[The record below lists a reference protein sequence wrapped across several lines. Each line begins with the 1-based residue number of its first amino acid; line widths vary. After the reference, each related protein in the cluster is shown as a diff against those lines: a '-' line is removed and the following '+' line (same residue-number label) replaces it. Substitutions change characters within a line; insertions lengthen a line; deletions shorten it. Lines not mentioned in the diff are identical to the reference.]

1 MKAVH
6 KLDFLFAIYIFC
18 IVATELMGAKTFPL
32 TNFSWMHLNASV
44 AIFLFPIV
52 FSINDIVI
60 EVYGKERA
68 RNMMQTGLMVVFFTF
83 VFAALATAL
92 PPSARFGGT
101 ESAYDKIFQSSMRIS
116 GASLIAF
123 GLAQFTDI
131 FIFAKIRERL
141 GKKALWLRNNASN
154 FAAQL
159 LDTILF
165 ISLAFYN
172 FARPFEANV
181 GFLISLIV
189 PYWLLK
195 CAMSVIETPFVYL
208 GVNWLKKGK

>member
-18 IVATELMGAKTFPL
+18 IVATELMGAKTFPIA
-32 TNFSWMHLNASV
+32 NFSWLHLNASV
-44 AIFLFPIV
+44 AIFLFPII

-68 RNMMQTGLMVVFFTF
+68 RNMMRTGLLVVFLTF
-83 VFAALATAL
+83 VFAALVTAL
-92 PPSARFGGT
+92 PPSARFAKS
-101 ESAYDKIFQSSMRIS
+101 EAAYDKVFISSMRIS
-116 GASLIAF
+116 AASLAAF
-123 GLAQFTDI
+123 AISQLTDI
-131 FIFAKIRERL
+131 LIFVKIRERL
-141 GKKALWLRNNASN
+141 GKKALWFRNNASN

-165 ISLAFYN
+165 ITLAFYS
-172 FARPFEANV
+172 FSKPFGGNV
-181 GFLISLIV
+181 GFLVSLII

-195 CAMSVIETPFVYL
+195 CLMSVIETPFVYA

>member
-32 TNFSWMHLNASV
+32 TNFSWLHLNASV
-44 AIFLFPIV
+44 AIFLFPVV

-68 RNMMQTGLMVVFFTF
+68 RNMMRTGLLVVFLTF

-92 PPSARFGGT
+92 PPSARFSKT
-101 ESAYDKIFQSSMRIS
+101 ELAYDNVFMSSMRIS
-116 GASLIAF
+116 AASLAAF
-123 GLAQFTDI
+123 AISQLTDI
-131 FIFAKIRERL
+131 LVFVKIRERL
-141 GKKALWLRNNASN
+141 GKKALWLRNNVSN
-154 FAAQL
+154 FSAQF
-159 LDTILF
+159 LDTVIF
-165 ISLAFYN
+165 ITLAFYS
-172 FARPFEANV
+172 FSRPLGGNI
-181 GFLISLIV
+181 GFLTSLII

-195 CAMSVIETPFVYL
+195 CFMSVIETPFVYA
-208 GVNWLKKGK
+208 GVKWLKKEK